1 MDGEAGASV
10 LPISIENIK
19 SMNFQNKL
27 SIGLTAAALLVTP
40 IVNKAGA
47 SENWQPAGVA
57 FDRQGNLFVA
67 DHAAGEILKFAPDAT
82 RSVFA
87 SEIKGAYGV
96 AFDSDGNLFVSHPG
110 EILKIAPDGTKS
122 VFTREVAAPAN
133 VTVDG
138 SGNVFVPD
146 LRINAILKFTPAGKR
161 SLAAANLIN
170 PAGPVFDR
178 SGNLFAADDRGVY
191 KIDSYLMPKAFAT
204 GVSALAMVFD
214 QAGNLL
220 VSDKGSGAILKFTPS
235 GVKSTYA
242 SGVVPICFAFDAN
255 GNLLVSDRNSTSI
268 LKFAVNGTKTVF
280 VSGSNRK
287 EEAGAEPVGDEEAFQ
302 KALEYTR
309 AVVEKQHLIC
319 LVDIESLNS
328 GKKRSFRYDHY
339 PEVERIQMKNDATFA
354 RKKDQHWLRSDDW
367 AETGTKVNPNKSDEL
382 DALVEYPYIALDDK
396 RSTHDPTQGAVVVR
410 LIKREEVE
418 DTQRLYYE
426 EGREKQTGVDYPQFI
441 FSKLKKEPD
450 EKALLEGWAGLMRN
464 GAERTHVNM
473 NFSFLFQVNVQETTS
488 GTSETPAPSAEE
500 KPAAP
505 IGGASAADSLTE
517 NAQIVSDNLAYSREY
532 YSGVHFVA
540 IASLPSSF
548 AYDRY
553 PDNYEER
560 IRCDEGTFA
569 RQHPGQP
576 WLKSNDWGRT
586 GSPVDKGTAQKLE
599 NWIKLVNAA
608 FVPTPASVK
617 RGEKSEAD
625 GRVEWVFTA
634 PSSDPKGAPTQF
646 TFDKPTFDPNQ
657 NALLHG
663 FTASLRLQDDKV
675 VPGGASD
682 RVRFSFGYLVP
693 IGGGD
698 ELSERAWED
707 MQQPKAGAS
716 ASPAPELKIGP
727 SPKDAQGY
735 VNRGDARGQYG
746 DMAGAIADYR
756 RAIELDPK
764 SVPATKLE
772 SAYHN
777 SGIVRFDRGAYD
789 AAIAD
794 LSRAIELKPNDQDL
808 YNDRGVAKWNQRD
821 IEGAMSDY
829 NQAIAINPKTAA
841 RVYRNRGLVKAA
853 KGDKD
858 GAIAD
863 YNQAIELEP
872 QNAAA
877 YDKRGELKRADGDLE
892 GAIADFTA
900 AIGLDPKLAS
910 AYKNRGDT
918 KQAKGDTAGAQEDLN
933 HVQQLNS
940 GVTEPTPPT
949 RAPTVA
955 LPAPEKEKT
964 YGFQELQLHGKELAG
979 KVVQVEVLPKAEHKT
994 DLHDG
999 RYCIT
1004 LWDTKR
1010 TFGFVYCTKE
1020 GLQKMGFDD
1029 GTATKNQLIYVLMKK
1044 DKLSGTVFFAAVGT
1058 RFDAGNDGNASY
1070 SW

>member
-1 MDGEAGASV
+1 
-10 LPISIENIK
+10 
-19 SMNFQNKL
+19 MNL
-27 SIGLTAAALLVTP
+27 HHRLLVGLTAAV
-40 IVNKAGA
+40 
-47 SENWQPAGVA
+47 
-57 FDRQGNLFVA
+57 FVA
-67 DHAAGEILKFAPDAT
+67 SSPVNHASAAE
-82 RSVFA
+82 
-87 SEIKGAYGV
+87 
-96 AFDSDGNLFVSHPG
+96 GNESP
-110 EILKIAPDGTKS
+110 S
-122 VFTREVAAPAN
+122 AAP
-133 VTVDG
+133 VDNQG
-138 SGNVFVPD
+138 
-146 LRINAILKFTPAGKR
+146 
-161 SLAAANLIN
+161 
-170 PAGPVFDR
+170 
-178 SGNLFAADDRGVY
+178 
-191 KIDSYLMPKAFAT
+191 
-204 GVSALAMVFD
+204 
-214 QAGNLL
+214 
-220 VSDKGSGAILKFTPS
+220 
-235 GVKSTYA
+235 
-242 SGVVPICFAFDAN
+242 
-255 GNLLVSDRNSTSI
+255 
-268 LKFAVNGTKTVF
+268 
-280 VSGSNRK
+280 
-287 EEAGAEPVGDEEAFQ
+287 AFQ

-309 AVVEKQHLIC
+309 AVVEKQHMIC
-319 LVDIESLNS
+319 LVDIESLNG

-339 PEVERIQMKNDATFA
+339 PEVKRIQMKTGATFA
-354 RKKDQHWLRSDDW
+354 RKKDQHRLRSDDW

-382 DALVEYPYIALDDK
+382 DSLVEYPYIALDDK

-418 DTQRLYYE
+418 NTERLYYE
-426 EGREKQTGVDYPQFI
+426 EGREKQTGFDYPQFI

-450 EKALLEGWAGLMRN
+450 EKALLAGWAGLMRTE
-464 GAERTHVNM
+464 AERTHVNM

-488 GTSETPAPSAEE
+488 GTSETPAPSAGE

-505 IGGASAADSLTE
+505 TPIGGVVTADSLIE

-540 IASLPSSF
+540 IATLPSSF

-553 PDNYEER
+553 PDNCEER

-586 GSPVDKGTAQKLE
+586 GLPVDKGTTQKLE
-599 NWIKLVNAA
+599 NWIKLIDAA
-608 FVPTPASVK
+608 FVLTPASVK
-617 RGEKSEAD
+617 PAEKSEAD

-646 TFDKPTFDPNQ
+646 TFHKPTFDPNL
-657 NALLHG
+657 NVLLHG
-663 FTASLRLQDDKV
+663 FNASLRLQDDKV

-682 RVRFSFGYLVP
+682 RVKFSFGYLVP

-698 ELSERAWED
+698 EVSERAWED

-716 ASPAPELKIGP
+716 ASPAPELKIEP

-735 VNRGDARGQYG
+735 VNRGDARSRFG
-746 DMAGAIADYR
+746 DLAGAIADYR

-777 SGIVRFDRGAYD
+777 SGIVRFERGAYD
-789 AAIAD
+789 AAVAD

-808 YNDRGVAKWNQRD
+808 YNDRGVAKWNQHD

-863 YNQAIELEP
+863 YNQAVELEP

-877 YDKRGELKRADGDLE
+877 YNKRGELKRAKGDLE

-933 HVQQLNS
+933 RVQQLNS
-940 GVTEPTPPT
+940 GVTEATPPT
-949 RAPTVA
+949 PAPTVV
-955 LPAPEKEKT
+955 LPAPEKGKV
-964 YGFQELQLHGKELAG
+964 YGFQDLLLHGKELAG
-979 KVVQVEVLPKAEHKT
+979 KVVQVEVLPTAEHKT
-994 DLHDG
+994 DLHNG
-999 RYCIT
+999 RYCVT
-1004 LWDTKR
+1004 LYDPKR
-1010 TFGFVYCTKE
+1010 MFGFVYCPKE
-1020 GLQKMGFDD
+1020 GLERMGFDD

-1044 DKLSGTVFFAAVGT
+1044 DKLSGTILITAVGT
-1058 RFDAGNDGNASY
+1058 RFETAKDGNTGY

>member
-1 MDGEAGASV
+1 M
-10 LPISIENIK
+10 
-19 SMNFQNKL
+19 KL
-27 SIGLTAAALLVTP
+27 HHRLLVGLTAAVLVAP
-40 IVNKAGA
+40 SPVNRAGA
-47 SENWQPAGVA
+47 AESNEN
-57 FDRQGNLFVA
+57 
-67 DHAAGEILKFAPDAT
+67 
-82 RSVFA
+82 
-87 SEIKGAYGV
+87 
-96 AFDSDGNLFVSHPG
+96 PG
-110 EILKIAPDGTKS
+110 
-122 VFTREVAAPAN
+122 AAP
-133 VTVDG
+133 
-138 SGNVFVPD
+138 
-146 LRINAILKFTPAGKR
+146 
-161 SLAAANLIN
+161 
-170 PAGPVFDR
+170 
-178 SGNLFAADDRGVY
+178 
-191 KIDSYLMPKAFAT
+191 IDNK
-204 GVSALAMVFD
+204 
-214 QAGNLL
+214 
-220 VSDKGSGAILKFTPS
+220 
-235 GVKSTYA
+235 
-242 SGVVPICFAFDAN
+242 
-255 GNLLVSDRNSTSI
+255 
-268 LKFAVNGTKTVF
+268 
-280 VSGSNRK
+280 
-287 EEAGAEPVGDEEAFQ
+287 EAFQ
-302 KALEYTR
+302 KALENTR
-309 AVVEKQHLIC
+309 AVVQKQHMAC
-319 LVDIESLNS
+319 LVDIESLNG

-339 PEVERIQMKNDATFA
+339 PEVERIQMKNGATFA

-382 DALVEYPYIALDDK
+382 DSLVQYPYIALDDK

-418 DTQRLYYE
+418 DTERLYYE
-426 EGREKQTGVDYPQFI
+426 EGREKQTGFDYPQFI

-450 EKALLEGWAGLMRN
+450 EQALLEGWAGLMRTD
-464 GAERTHVNM
+464 AERIHVNM

-488 GTSETPAPSAEE
+488 ATSETPAPSAEE

-505 IGGASAADSLTE
+505 TPITGTSAADSLTE

-540 IASLPSSF
+540 IATLPSSF

-553 PDNYEER
+553 PDNGEER

-586 GSPVDKGTAQKLE
+586 GSSVDKGTAQKLE

-608 FVPTPASVK
+608 LVLTPASVK
-617 RGEKSEAD
+617 PAEKSEAA

-646 TFDKPTFDPNQ
+646 TFHKPTFDPNQ
-657 NALLHG
+657 NVLLHG

-675 VPGGASD
+675 VPGRASD
-682 RVRFSFGYLVP
+682 RVKFSFGYLVP

-698 ELSERAWED
+698 EVSQRAWENL
-707 MQQPKAGAS
+707 QQPKAGAP

-727 SPKDAQGY
+727 NPKDAQGY

-746 DMAGAIADYR
+746 DLAGAIADFR

-764 SVPATKLE
+764 SVPASKLE

-777 SGIVRFDRGAYD
+777 SGIVRFERGAYD

-794 LSRAIELKPNDQDL
+794 LSHAIELKPNDQDL

-821 IEGAMSDY
+821 IEGAISDY

-841 RVYRNRGLVKAA
+841 RVYRNRALLKEA

-877 YDKRGELKRADGDLE
+877 YNKRGEVKRAKDDLE

-918 KQAKGDTAGAQEDLN
+918 KQAKGDSAGAQEDLN
-933 HVQQLNS
+933 RVQELNS
-940 GVTEPTPPT
+940 GVTEATTPTP
-949 RAPTVA
+949 APTVA
-955 LPAPEKEKT
+955 LPVPEKGKT
-964 YGFQELQLHGKELAG
+964 YGFQELLLHGKELAG
-979 KVVQVEVLPKAEHKT
+979 TVVQVEVLPKAEHKT

-999 RYCIT
+999 RYCVT

-1010 TFGFVYCTKE
+1010 MFGFVYCTKE

-1029 GTATKNQLIYVLMKK
+1029 GTATKNQLVYVLMKK
-1044 DKLSGTVFFAAVGT
+1044 DKLTGTVFFTAVGT
-1058 RFDAGNDGNASY
+1058 RFETGNDGSCTY

>member
-1 MDGEAGASV
+1 
-10 LPISIENIK
+10 
-19 SMNFQNKL
+19 MNFQNKL
-27 SIGLTAAALLVTP
+27 SIALTAAALLVTL

-47 SENWQPAGVA
+47 SENWEPAGVA

-87 SEIKGAYGV
+87 TEIKGAYGV
-96 AFDSDGNLFVSHPG
+96 AFDGDGNLLVSHPG

-122 VFTREVAAPAN
+122 VFARGVAAPAN

-138 SGNVFVPD
+138 AGNVFVPD

-161 SLAAANLIN
+161 SLAAANLTN

-191 KIDSYLMPKAFAT
+191 KIDSYMMPKAFAT

-220 VSDKGSGAILKFTPS
+220 VSDKGSGVILKFTPS

-255 GNLLVSDRNSTSI
+255 GNLLVSDRNSASI
-268 LKFAVNGTKTVF
+268 LKFTVNGTKTVF
-280 VSGSNRK
+280 VSGGDRK
-287 EEAGAEPVGDEEAFQ
+287 EEAGAEPVGDAEAFQ
-302 KALEYTR
+302 KSIEYTR
-309 AVVEKQHLIC
+309 TIVEKQHLIC
-319 LVDIESLNS
+319 MVDVEALNG
-328 GKKRSFRYDHY
+328 GKKTSFRYDHY
-339 PEVERIQMKNDATFA
+339 PEVERIQMKNGASFA
-354 RKKDQHWLRSDDW
+354 RKKDQQWLKSDDW
-367 AETGTKVNPNKSDEL
+367 AETGSKVSSDKSDEL
-382 DALVEYPYIALDDK
+382 DSLVQYPYIALDDK

-418 DTQRLYYE
+418 NTERLYYE
-426 EGREKQTGVDYPQFI
+426 EGREKQTGFDYPQFI

-450 EKALLEGWAGLMRN
+450 ERALLEGWAGLMRSD
-464 GAERTHVNM
+464 AERIHVNM
-473 NFSFLFQVNVQETTS
+473 NFSFLFLINVQETTS

-505 IGGASAADSLTE
+505 IGGAVADDLLTE

-540 IASLPSSF
+540 IATLPSSF

-553 PDNYEER
+553 PDNSEER
-560 IRCDEGTFA
+560 IRCDEGPFA
-569 RQHPGQP
+569 RQHAGQP

-608 FVPTPASVK
+608 FIPTPASVK

-625 GRVEWVFTA
+625 GRVEWVLTA
-634 PSSDPKGAPTQF
+634 SSSDPKGAPTKF

-657 NALLHG
+657 NALLHE
-663 FTASLRLQDDKV
+663 FTASLRVQDDKV

-682 RVRFSFGYLVP
+682 RVKFSFGYLVP

-698 ELSERAWED
+698 EVSERAWED
-707 MQQPKAGAS
+707 IQQPKAGAS

-727 SPKDAQGY
+727 GPKDAQGY
-735 VNRGDARGQYG
+735 VNRGDARGKYG
-746 DMAGAIADYR
+746 DLAGAIADYR

-777 SGIVRFDRGAYD
+777 SGIVRFERGAYD
-789 AAIAD
+789 AAVAD

-829 NQAIAINPKTAA
+829 NRAIAINPKTAA
-841 RVYRNRGLVKAA
+841 RVYRNRGLLKAA
-853 KGDKD
+853 TGDKD

-877 YDKRGELKRADGDLE
+877 YNKRGELKRAKGDLE

-933 HVQQLNS
+933 RVEELNS
-940 GVTEPTPPT
+940 GVTEATPPT
-949 RAPTVA
+949 PAPTVA
-955 LPAPEKEKT
+955 LPAPEKGKT
-964 YGFQELQLHGKELAG
+964 YGFQELSLHEKELAG

-994 DLHDG
+994 DLHGG

-1010 TFGFVYCTKE
+1010 MFGFVYCTKE

-1044 DKLSGTVFFAAVGT
+1044 DKLSGRVLFTAVGT
-1058 RFDAGNDGNASY
+1058 RFETGNDGKVAY